1 MRDCIS
7 SGDPTGTTT
16 HGSQQLVKLAKQAT
30 RDSYLTGLG
39 DFIEMTVATQPAGSC
54 SFLTSARTRDRGKL
68 HPFSAC
74 VSSSWFPFSEK
85 GQIQDVFPEEALCS
99 NEGPFSLVCTP
110 SPGQP
115 DAHPEAGPRWDSCFS
130 TMDSDHH
137 QCLRSTV
144 ILFRFQKGCISG
156 VLFVVHWQPLSCD
169 LRTFCGLWS
178 WAQCGF
184 PVQVRRRRDLALG

>member
-16 HGSQQLVKLAKQAT
+16 HGSQQLVKLAKQAA
-30 RDSYLTGLG
+30 RDSYLTGLS

-85 GQIQDVFPEEALCS
+85 GQIQDVFPEVALCS

-110 SPGQP
+110 SPAQP
-115 DAHPEAGPRWDSCFS
+115 DAHPEQAPGGTAASAPWTAATTNAF
-130 TMDSDHH
+130 
-137 QCLRSTV
+137 
-144 ILFRFQKGCISG
+144 G
-156 VLFVVHWQPLSCD
+156 PLSSYSGS
-169 LRTFCGLWS
+169 RKAAFRGFICG
-178 WAQCGF
+178 A
-184 PVQVRRRRDLALG
+184 LATTQL